1 MNNGINLWGFQKEKL
16 EHSRAFSCDITLVS
30 RIQKYTEES
39 GSGGVLRDSSFCG
52 DLGERECMHTYTAS
66 NIH

>member
-1 MNNGINLWGFQKEKL
+1 MNNGINLRKKNRSSF
-16 EHSRAFSCDITLVS
+16 EHNRAFSCDITLV

-52 DLGERECMHTYTAS
+52 DLGERECTLTLLLI
-66 NIH
+66 NT